1 MKIEDR
7 RINMNISF
15 DITTL
20 REGYLAGT
28 FTVSDIVRETLARI
42 NSGDSKIWISIET
55 EERLLAQAA
64 ALDSKSPAELPLYGI
79 PFAVKDNIDV
89 ANLPTTA
96 ACPDYRYF
104 AESDSTVVAQLR
116 AAGAIPIG
124 KTNLDQFATG
134 LVGVRSPYGVPG
146 NAFNPDYIPGG
157 SSSGS
162 AVSVALGQVSFSL
175 GTDTAGSGRV
185 PACFNNLVGLKP
197 SRGLLSNT
205 GLVPA
210 CKSLDCISIFAL
222 NAADAQT
229 ALHSAA
235 VYDPTDA
242 YSRPEP
248 KQLDTPRRAFRE
260 GMTFG
265 VPSPEQLQFFGDED
279 YLNLYLEAVARLES
293 LGFKKQVID
302 FSPFIAA
309 ARLLYEGP
317 WVAER
322 YWAIQELIKEAPDSL
337 HPITRAIIEKGI
349 DGTAVDAFDAAYK
362 LQAFRQQTQPLWDE
376 VDFLATPTAGTH
388 YTIAQVE
395 AEPIKLNSNLGYYT
409 NFMNLLDLASVAVP
423 TGFTPKKMPF
433 GITVIAPAFHDEKLL
448 TIADKLQQASDLPF
462 GATEHKSYSELL
474 PPRTESLPI
483 AVCGAHMS
491 GLPLNKQLTELGAT
505 FNRKTTTSA
514 DYRLFAL
521 PNTTPP
527 KPGMTRDSAK
537 GAEIEVEIW
546 DLPTTQWARFISQIQ
561 SPLGIG
567 SIELHDGSFIKGFV
581 CETWATI
588 SATEVTGLGSWRT
601 HLMK

>member
-1 MKIEDR
+1 
-7 RINMNISF
+7 MNISF

-20 REGYLAGT
+20 REGYLAGD
-28 FTVSDIVRETLARI
+28 FTVSDIIRETLSRI
-42 NSGDSKIWISIET
+42 KSGDSKIWICVDT

-64 ALDSKSPAELPLYGI
+64 ELESKSPHDLPLYGI

-89 ANLPTTA
+89 AQLPTTA
-96 ACPDYRYF
+96 ACPDFRYF
-104 AESDSTVVAQLR
+104 ADADATVVAQLR
-116 AAGAIPIG
+116 AAGAIPVG

-222 NAADAQT
+222 NAGDAQS
-229 ALHSAA
+229 ALHAA
-235 VYDPTDA
+235 ACYDPSDA
-242 YSRPEP
+242 YSRPFPTSLESP
-248 KQLDTPRRAFRE
+248 KRAFRE

-265 VPSPEQLQFFGDED
+265 VPSPEQLQFFGDQD
-279 YLNLYLEAVARLES
+279 YLNLYLESVKRLES

-302 FSPFIAA
+302 FSPFLAA

-322 YWAIQELIKEAPDSL
+322 YWAIQDLIKESPDSL
-337 HPITRAIIEKGI
+337 HPTTRAIIEKGI
-349 DGTAVDAFDAAYK
+349 EGTAVDAFDAAYK
-362 LQAFRQQTQPLWDE
+362 LQAFRQAIQPLWEE

-388 YTIAQVE
+388 YTIDQVE
-395 AEPIKLNSNLGYYT
+395 ADPIQLNSNLGYYT
-409 NFMNLLDLASVAVP
+409 NFMNLLDLSSVAVP
-423 TGFTPKKMPF
+423 TGFTSKQLPF

-448 TIADKLQQASDLPF
+448 AIADKLQIASDLNL
-462 GATEHKSYSELL
+462 GATPFKRHRSLVKA
-474 PPRTESLPI
+474 PCDTLPI

-491 GLPLNKQLTELGAT
+491 GLPLNPQLTELGASFDRAT
-505 FNRKTTTSA
+505 ATSPH
-514 DYRLFAL
+514 YRLFAL
-521 PNTTPP
+521 PGTTPP
-527 KPGMTRDSAK
+527 KPGMIRDPENGTS
-537 GAEIEVEIW
+537 IELEIW
-546 DLPTTQWARFISQIQ
+546 QLPKTQWAAFIEQIPA
-561 SPLGIG
+561 PLGIG
-567 SIELHDGSFIKGFV
+567 NIELADGSYVKGFT
-581 CETWATI
+581 CESWATADAAEA
-588 SATEVTGLGSWRT
+588 SSHGGWRAY
-601 HLMK
+601 LESLSS

>member
-1 MKIEDR
+1 MTL
-7 RINMNISF
+7 SF

-20 REGYLAGT
+20 RQGYLAGD
-28 FTVSDIVRETLARI
+28 FTPTDIIRETLSRI
-42 NSGDSKIWISIET
+42 ESSDSKIWICVDT
-55 EERLLAQAA
+55 EDRLLAQAKE
-64 ALDSKSPAELPLYGI
+64 LEGKDPSTLPLYGI

-89 ANLPTTA
+89 AKLPTTA

-104 AESDSTVVAQLR
+104 ADHDATVVAQLR
-116 AAGAIPIG
+116 AAGAIPVG

-134 LVGVRSPYGVPG
+134 LVGVRSPYGIPG

-222 NAADAQT
+222 NASDAQS
-229 ALHSAA
+229 ALRAA
-235 VYDPTDA
+235 ACYDPSDA
-242 YSRPEP
+242 YSRPNPLE
-248 KQLDTPRRAFRE
+248 LETPRRAFRE

-265 VPSPEQLQFFGDED
+265 VPLPEQLQFFGDED
-279 YLNLYLEAVARLES
+279 YLNLYLESVARLEA
-293 LGFKKQVID
+293 LGFKKQIID
-302 FSPFIAA
+302 FSPFLAA

-322 YWAIQELIKEAPDSL
+322 YWAIQDLIKNAPDAL
-337 HPITRAIIEKGI
+337 HPTTRAIIEKGI

-362 LQAFRQQTQPLWDE
+362 LQAFRQAVLPLWE
-376 VDFLATPTAGTH
+376 TVDFLATPTAGTH
-388 YTIAQVE
+388 YTIAEVE
-395 AEPIKLNSNLGYYT
+395 ADPIQLNSNLGYYT

-423 TGFTPKKMPF
+423 TGFTSKQLPF

-448 TIADKLQQASDLPF
+448 AIADKLQQASDLKL
-462 GATEHKSYSELL
+462 GATEHKRY
-474 PPRTESLPI
+474 ESLAPAKFETLPI

-491 GLPLNKQLTELGAT
+491 GLPLNHQLTELGGT
-505 FNRKTTTSA
+505 FNRATSTSPK
-514 DYRLFAL
+514 YRLFAL
-521 PNTTPP
+521 PGTAPA
-527 KPGMTRDSAK
+527 KPGMIRDEAA
-537 GAEIEVEIW
+537 GAAIELEVW
-546 DLPTTQWARFISQIQ
+546 DLPKTQWAKFIEQIP

-567 SIELHDGSFIKGFV
+567 NIELEDGSFVKGFS
-581 CETWATI
+581 CEAWAT
-588 SATEVTGLGSWRT
+588 ANAPEATGLGGWRAYLQT
-601 HLMK
+601 SQ